1 MTEIIRKSDDDQN
14 LPLVSDLINAKDNT
28 GVQKFNALTLQQQ
41 LELVLGSSGRERV
54 ELMYLSDQ
62 FKSLVQAVPAPEILF
77 TFEEVGMDVALQI
90 IAATNHDQ
98 FTFLTDMLCWKK
110 ELVSPEAIIEWLI
123 ILVECGE
130 EKISDWL
137 AKVEPEWFI
146 LILKNLVTIY
156 KCDEEGEPPDIPE
169 ADYLYTIDGMYYF
182 DFLESHA
189 IDPLQTILSI
199 FRDEDPDGF
208 RGIMEA
214 AIWTDIRETELYA
227 AHFRQ
232 SRLSEWGFPE
242 LDEAMSIYQYFTPA
256 ERKKVIEELE
266 KGLTEWTDLSLGSSY
281 PMKLHD
287 QQGFLA
293 TCLKLVEDGK
303 RMARFSQELVLLA
316 NKVQVADEMA
326 KIGALENIRLS
337 SKKAMGYVT
346 LGLAGLSSV
355 NPLTASELIGR
366 VHTERLF
373 QVGFSQVQDLKRMA
387 RKIARKHSLKK
398 QPEMMNQIPSP
409 DREILKGLLKKQPK
423 YFVHDQPQ
431 TKDEYID
438 FHEPEQIKKCW
449 DALKRIEKAMLTKP

>member
-1 MTEIIRKSDDDQN
+1 MTKVIRKSGDDQN
-14 LPLVSDLINAKDNT
+14 LPSVSDLINAKDNT
-28 GVQKFNALTLQQQ
+28 GVQKFNTLTLQQQ
-41 LELVLGSSGRERV
+41 LELVLGSSGRERI
-54 ELMYLSDQ
+54 ELMYLSDR
-62 FKSLVQAVPAPEILF
+62 FKSLVKAMPAPEILF
-77 TFEEVGMDVALQI
+77 TYEEVGMDVALQI

-110 ELVSPEAIIEWLI
+110 EEVNPEAIIEWLI

-137 AKVEPEWFI
+137 AKVEPEWLI

-169 ADYLYTIDGMYYF
+169 AEYLYTIDGMYYF

-199 FRDEDPDGF
+199 FRDEDPAGF

-214 AIWTDIRETELYA
+214 TIWTDIRETELYA

-242 LDEAMSIYQYFTPA
+242 LDEAVAIYQYFTPA
-256 ERKKVIEELE
+256 ERKKVIQELE
-266 KGLTEWTDLSLGSSY
+266 KGLSEWTDLSQASSY
-281 PMKLHD
+281 PIKLNE
-287 QQGFLA
+287 QQGFLTA
-293 TCLKLVEDGK
+293 CLKLVEDG
-303 RMARFSQELVLLA
+303 RRTARFSQELVLLA
-316 NKVQVADEMA
+316 NKVQVADEME

-346 LGLAGLSSV
+346 LGLADLSGAD
-355 NPLTASELIGR
+355 PLKAAGLIGR

-373 QVGFSQVQDLKRMA
+373 QVGFSRVQDLARKA

-398 QPEMMNQIPSP
+398 YP
-409 DREILKGLLKKQPK
+409 
-423 YFVHDQPQ
+423 
-431 TKDEYID
+431 
-438 FHEPEQIKKCW
+438 
-449 DALKRIEKAMLTKP
+449 